1 MSLSK
6 LVLRS
11 MKKNM
16 KHYYLYFFAL
26 IFSVTLYFSF
36 VTLQYNAEV
45 WEAVQISGTATAGF
59 KAATYILYFIVLF
72 FVLYAN
78 HLFMKRRSKEVGLY
92 QLIGMT
98 KGLIVRLLAI
108 ENILLFVGAVL
119 IGILA
124 GFFSSRVFAMIL
136 LRVLEKEAL
145 VTMAFST
152 QALQQ
157 SILVF
162 AILLIIVLIQM
173 AWMIHRVSLLSLF
186 SAAKQADERVRRF
199 SGIQMVIGFLG
210 LIMIGYGYYASTKLF
225 NIDDAGYLFTNMIII
240 LATTIGGT
248 FLVFRFSIA
257 FIMNTIRLKKKGH
270 LSVQDVLA
278 LTPIMHR
285 MKSNAKSLTLITVLT
300 GVSLG
305 ITTLSY
311 ISYYSSEATAYS
323 QVPGDFILLENDG
336 EEFLKALEQHNIA
349 FTQVDYRLQGVSATV
364 GQLMSKEQKDNPLY
378 TMEGVIYTIP
388 LSDYQQKVPTASLSD
403 NNVILTNYGGY
414 MAEMFPLEKDR
425 DIEVSIGQLK
435 ETFHVEDIQKHSLI
449 SSIVTAGGGGPIFVV
464 TDEMFNHLVASSEQG
479 NQQQAISLQLADVY
493 PWHQQTTI
501 TLKSKEDIE
510 KAEQLYRETG
520 ADVLTVVDNEG
531 DSHEYKQSSYEMQ
544 RKGNIESLGLTIFI
558 TAFLGLAFLMTTGSI
573 LYFKQM
579 SEAEEERDS
588 YTILRKIGF
597 AEKDIMKGIYMKQA
611 FNFGV
616 PLVIGLLH
624 SYFAVK
630 SGWFLFGTEL
640 TTPLWLAMGCYIALY
655 AIFAVLSVGY
665 YKKVVRESL

>member
-36 VTLQYNAEV
+36 VTLQNNTEV
-45 WEAVQISGTATAGF
+45 WAAVQMSGTATAGF

-78 HLFMKRRSKEVGLY
+78 HLFMKRRSKEIGLY

-98 KGLIVRLLAI
+98 KGLIVRLLAV
-108 ENILLFVGAVL
+108 ENILLFVGAVI
-119 IGILA
+119 IGMLA

-145 VTMAFST
+145 VTMTFST
-152 QALQQ
+152 QALLQ
-157 SILVF
+157 SMIVF
-162 AILLIIVLIQM
+162 TILLIIVLIQM
-173 AWMIHRVSLLSLF
+173 AWMIHHVSLLSLF

-199 SGIQMVIGFLG
+199 SAFQMVIGFLG
-210 LIMIGYGYYASTKLF
+210 LILIVYGYYASTKLF
-225 NIDDAGYLFTNMIII
+225 DIESAGNLFINMIII

-248 FLVFRFSIA
+248 FLVFRFSVA

-270 LSVQDVLA
+270 LSIKDVLA

-305 ITTLSY
+305 VTTLSY
-311 ISYYSSEATAYS
+311 IAYYSSEASAYS
-323 QVPGDFILLENDG
+323 QVPGDFILLEEQG
-336 EEFLKALEQHNIA
+336 EEFLEKLEENNIA
-349 FTQVDYRLQGVSATV
+349 YDKIDYRLQGVTAAV
-364 GQLMSKEQKDNPLY
+364 GQLMSKKQQDNPLY
-378 TMEGVIYTIP
+378 TMEGTIYTIP
-388 LSDYQQKVPTASLSD
+388 LSDYQQSVPEANLSG
-403 NNVILTNYGGY
+403 NEVILTNYGGY
-414 MAEMFPLEKDR
+414 MAEMFPLEKDH
-425 DIEVSIGQLK
+425 DLVVSAGELE
-435 ETFHVEDIQKHSLI
+435 ETFHVVDIHDKSVI
-449 SSIVTAGGGGPIFVV
+449 SGIVTAGGGGPIFVV
-464 TDEMFNHLVASSEQG
+464 TDDMFKSLTT
-479 NQQQAISLQLADVY
+479 QAALY
-493 PWHQQTTI
+493 PWHHQTTI
-501 TLKSKEDIE
+501 TLKSNEDITTAE
-510 KAEQLYRETG
+510 KLYIQSNAGIIT
-520 ADVLTVVDNEG
+520 AVDDEG
-531 DSHEYKQSSYEMQ
+531 KTKQYTQSSYEGK
-544 RKGNIESLGLTIFI
+544 RKDNIESLGLTIFT

-640 TTPLWLAMGCYIALY
+640 TAPLWIAMCCYIALY
-655 AIFAVLSVGY
+655 TIFAILSVGY
-665 YKKVVRESL
+665 YKKVVRQSL

>member
-36 VTLQYNAEV
+36 VTLQNNTEV
-45 WEAVQISGTATAGF
+45 WAAVQMSGTATAGF

-78 HLFMKRRSKEVGLY
+78 HLFMKRRSKEIGLY

-98 KGLIVRLLAI
+98 KGLIVRLLAV
-108 ENILLFVGAVL
+108 ENILLFVGAVI
-119 IGILA
+119 IGMLA

-145 VTMAFST
+145 VTMTFST
-152 QALQQ
+152 QALLQ
-157 SILVF
+157 SMIVF
-162 AILLIIVLIQM
+162 TILLIIVLIQM
-173 AWMIHRVSLLSLF
+173 AWMIHHVSLLSLF

-199 SGIQMVIGFLG
+199 SAFQMVIGFLG
-210 LIMIGYGYYASTKLF
+210 LILIVYGYYASTKLF
-225 NIDDAGYLFTNMIII
+225 DIESAGNLFINMIII

-248 FLVFRFSIA
+248 FLVFRFSVA

-270 LSVQDVLA
+270 LSIKDVLA

-305 ITTLSY
+305 VTTLSY
-311 ISYYSSEATAYS
+311 IAYYSSEASAYS
-323 QVPGDFILLENDG
+323 QVPGDFILLEEQG
-336 EEFLKALEQHNIA
+336 EEFLEKLEENNIA
-349 FTQVDYRLQGVSATV
+349 YDKIDYRLQGVTAAV
-364 GQLMSKEQKDNPLY
+364 GQLMSKKQQDNPLY
-378 TMEGVIYTIP
+378 TMEGTIYTIP
-388 LSDYQQKVPTASLSD
+388 LSDYQQSVPEANLSG
-403 NNVILTNYGGY
+403 NEVILTNYGGY
-414 MAEMFPLEKDR
+414 MAEMFPLEKDH
-425 DIEVSIGQLK
+425 DLVVSAGELE
-435 ETFHVEDIQKHSLI
+435 ETFHVVDIHDKSVI
-449 SSIVTAGGGGPIFVV
+449 SGIVTAGGGGPIFVV
-464 TDEMFNHLVASSEQG
+464 TDDMFKSLTT
-479 NQQQAISLQLADVY
+479 QAALY
-493 PWHQQTTI
+493 PWHHQTTI
-501 TLKSKEDIE
+501 TLKSNEDIATAE
-510 KAEQLYRETG
+510 KLYIQSNAGIIT
-520 ADVLTVVDNEG
+520 AVDDKG
-531 DSHEYKQSSYEMQ
+531 KTKQYTQSSYEGK
-544 RKGNIESLGLTIFI
+544 RKDNIESLGLTIFT

-640 TTPLWLAMGCYIALY
+640 TAPLWIAMCCYIALY
-655 AIFAVLSVGY
+655 TIFAILSVGY
-665 YKKVVRESL
+665 YKKVVRQSL

>member
-36 VTLQYNAEV
+36 VTLQNNTEV
-45 WEAVQISGTATAGF
+45 WAAVQMSGTATAGF

-78 HLFMKRRSKEVGLY
+78 HLFMKRRSKEIGLY

-98 KGLIVRLLAI
+98 KGLIVRLLAV
-108 ENILLFVGAVL
+108 ENILLFVGAVI
-119 IGILA
+119 IGMLA

-145 VTMAFST
+145 VTMTFST
-152 QALQQ
+152 QALMQ
-157 SILVF
+157 SMIVF
-162 AILLIIVLIQM
+162 TILLIIVLIQM
-173 AWMIHRVSLLSLF
+173 AWMIHHVSLLSLF

-199 SGIQMVIGFLG
+199 SAFQMVIGFLG
-210 LIMIGYGYYASTKLF
+210 LILIVYGYYASTKLF
-225 NIDDAGYLFTNMIII
+225 DIESAGNLFINMIII

-248 FLVFRFSIA
+248 FLVFRFSVA

-270 LSVQDVLA
+270 LSIKDVLA

-305 ITTLSY
+305 VTTLSY
-311 ISYYSSEATAYS
+311 IAYYSSEASAYS
-323 QVPGDFILLENDG
+323 QVPGDFILLEEQG
-336 EEFLKALEQHNIA
+336 EGFLEKLEENNIA
-349 FTQVDYRLQGVSATV
+349 YDKIDYRLQGVTAAV
-364 GQLMSKEQKDNPLY
+364 GQLMSKKQQDNPLY
-378 TMEGVIYTIP
+378 TMEGTIYTIP
-388 LSDYQQKVPTASLSD
+388 LSDYQQSVPEAKLSG
-403 NNVILTNYGGY
+403 NEVILTNYGGY
-414 MAEMFPLEKDR
+414 MAEMFPLEKDH
-425 DIEVSIGQLK
+425 DLVVSAGELE
-435 ETFHVEDIQKHSLI
+435 ETFHVVDIHDKSVI
-449 SSIVTAGGGGPIFVV
+449 SGIVTAGGGGPIFVA
-464 TDEMFNHLVASSEQG
+464 TDDMFKSLTT
-479 NQQQAISLQLADVY
+479 QAALY
-493 PWHQQTTI
+493 PWHHQTTI
-501 TLKSKEDIE
+501 TLKSNEDIATAE
-510 KAEQLYRETG
+510 KLYIQSNAGIIT
-520 ADVLTVVDNEG
+520 AVDDKG
-531 DSHEYKQSSYEMQ
+531 QTKQYTQSSYEGK
-544 RKGNIESLGLTIFI
+544 RKDNIESLGLTIFT

-640 TTPLWLAMGCYIALY
+640 TAPLWIAMCCYIALY
-655 AIFAVLSVGY
+655 TIFAILSVGY
-665 YKKVVRESL
+665 YKKVVRQSL

>member
-36 VTLQYNAEV
+36 VTLQNNTEV
-45 WEAVQISGTATAGF
+45 WAAVQMSGTATAGF

-78 HLFMKRRSKEVGLY
+78 HLFMKRRSKEIGLY

-98 KGLIVRLLAI
+98 KGLIVRLLAV
-108 ENILLFVGAVL
+108 ENILLFVGAVI
-119 IGILA
+119 IGMLA

-145 VTMAFST
+145 VTMTFST
-152 QALQQ
+152 QALMQ
-157 SILVF
+157 SMIVF
-162 AILLIIVLIQM
+162 TILLIIVLIQM
-173 AWMIHRVSLLSLF
+173 AWMIHHVSLLSLF

-199 SGIQMVIGFLG
+199 SAFQMVIGFLG
-210 LIMIGYGYYASTKLF
+210 LILIVYGYYASTKLF
-225 NIDDAGYLFTNMIII
+225 DIESAGNLFINMIII

-248 FLVFRFSIA
+248 FLVFRFSVA

-270 LSVQDVLA
+270 LSIKDVLA

-305 ITTLSY
+305 VTTLSY
-311 ISYYSSEATAYS
+311 IAYYSSEASAYS
-323 QVPGDFILLENDG
+323 QVPGDFILLEEQG
-336 EEFLKALEQHNIA
+336 EEFLEKLEENNIA
-349 FTQVDYRLQGVSATV
+349 YDKIDYRLQGVTAAV
-364 GQLMSKEQKDNPLY
+364 GQLMSKKQQDNPLY
-378 TMEGVIYTIP
+378 TMEGTIYTIP
-388 LSDYQQKVPTASLSD
+388 LSDYQQSVPKAKLSG
-403 NNVILTNYGGY
+403 NEVILTNYGGY
-414 MAEMFPLEKDR
+414 MAEMFPLEKDH
-425 DIEVSIGQLK
+425 DLVVSAGELE
-435 ETFHVEDIQKHSLI
+435 ETFHVVDIHDKSVI
-449 SSIVTAGGGGPIFVV
+449 SGIVTAGGGGPIFVV
-464 TDEMFNHLVASSEQG
+464 TDDMFKSLTT
-479 NQQQAISLQLADVY
+479 QAALY
-493 PWHQQTTI
+493 PWHHQTTI
-501 TLKSKEDIE
+501 TLKSNEDIATAE
-510 KAEQLYRETG
+510 KLYIQSNAGIIT
-520 ADVLTVVDNEG
+520 AVDDKG
-531 DSHEYKQSSYEMQ
+531 QTKQYTQSSYEGK
-544 RKGNIESLGLTIFI
+544 RKDNIESLGLTIFT

-640 TTPLWLAMGCYIALY
+640 TAPLWIAMCCYIALY
-655 AIFAVLSVGY
+655 TIFAILSVGY
-665 YKKVVRESL
+665 YKKVVRQSL

>member
-26 IFSVTLYFSF
+26 IFSVTLFFSF
-36 VTLQYNAEV
+36 VTLQNNADVLETV
-45 WEAVQISGTATAGF
+45 SKSGTATAGF
-59 KAATYILYFIVLF
+59 GAATYILYFIVLF

-108 ENILLFVGAVL
+108 ESILLFVGAVIL
-119 IGILA
+119 GMLA
-124 GFFSSRVFAMIL
+124 GFFSSRLFAMIL

-145 VTMAFST
+145 VTMTFSIE
-152 QALQQ
+152 ALQK
-157 SILVF
+157 SIIVF
-162 AILLIIVLIQM
+162 VILLVIVLVQM

-186 SAAKQADERVRRF
+186 SAAKQADERVKRF
-199 SGIQMVIGFLG
+199 SPLQMAIGFIG
-210 LIMIGYGYYASTKLF
+210 LVLIVYGYYASTKLF
-225 NIDDAGYLFTNMIII
+225 DIESAGNLFVNMMII

-248 FLVFRFSIA
+248 FIVFRFSVA
-257 FIMNTIRLKKKGH
+257 FIMNSIRLKKNGH
-270 LSVQDVLA
+270 LTVRDVLA

-311 ISYYSSEATAYS
+311 IGYYSSESSAFS
-323 QVPGDFILLENDG
+323 QVPGDYILLEDNG
-336 EEFLKALEQHNIA
+336 QEFLKKLEDENIA
-349 FTQVDYRLQGVSATV
+349 FDKIDYRLQGVIASV
-364 GQLMSKEQKDNPLY
+364 GQLLSEEEQREGNPFY
-378 TMEGVIYTIP
+378 NMEGTIYTVP
-388 LSDYQQKVPTASLSD
+388 LSDYQQINPDALISG
-403 NNVILTNYGGY
+403 NEVILTNYGGY
-414 MAEMFPLEKDR
+414 MAAMFKLEKDR
-425 DIEVSIGQLK
+425 NIVVSAGELK
-435 ETFHVEDIQKHSLI
+435 ETFHVVDIQDNSII
-449 SSIVTAGGGGPIFVV
+449 SGIVTAGGGGPIFVV
-464 TDEMFNHLVASSEQG
+464 TDEMFEKLAVQSE
-479 NQQQAISLQLADVY
+479 LF
-493 PWHQQTTI
+493 PWHKQATI
-501 TLKSKEDIE
+501 NLKSKEDIAQ
-510 KAEQLYRETG
+510 AEELYIQTG
-520 ADVLTVVDNEG
+520 AGVISAL
-531 DSHEYKQSSYEMQ
+531 DSNGQSKQFIQSSFESE
-544 RKGNIESLGLTIFI
+544 RKEYIEDLGITIFT

-579 SEAEEERDS
+579 SEAEEERGS

-597 AEKDIMKGIYMKQA
+597 AERDILKGIYMKQA

-630 SGWFLFGTEL
+630 SGWFLFGSEL
-640 TTPLWLAMGCYIALY
+640 TAPLWIAMSCYIALY
-655 AIFAVLSVGY
+655 AIFAFLSVGY
-665 YKKVVRESL
+665 YKKVIRESL

>member
-6 LVLRS
+6 LVLQS

-36 VTLQYNAEV
+36 VTLQNNSEV
-45 WEAVQISGTATAGF
+45 WAAVQMSGTAAAGF

-78 HLFMKRRSKEVGLY
+78 HLFMKRRSKEIGLY

-108 ENILLFVGAVL
+108 ENILLFVGAVI
-119 IGILA
+119 IGMLA

-136 LRVLEKEAL
+136 LRILEKEAL
-145 VTMAFST
+145 VTMTFST

-157 SILVF
+157 SMIVF

-199 SGIQMVIGFLG
+199 SALQMVIGFMG
-210 LIMIGYGYYASTKLF
+210 LILIVYGYYASTKLF
-225 NIDDAGYLFTNMIII
+225 DIESAGNLFINMIII

-248 FLVFRFSIA
+248 FLVFRFSVA

-270 LSVQDVLA
+270 LSIRDVLA

-305 ITTLSY
+305 VTTLSY
-311 ISYYSSEATAYS
+311 IAYYSSEAFAYS
-323 QVPGDFILLENDG
+323 QVPGDFILLEEQG
-336 EEFLKALEQHNIA
+336 HSFLEELEENNIA
-349 FTQVDYRLQGVSATV
+349 YDKIDYRLQGVTASV
-364 GQLMSKEQKDNPLY
+364 GQLMSKKQQDNPLY
-378 TMEGVIYTIP
+378 TMEGTIYTIP
-388 LSDYQQKVPTASLSD
+388 LSDYQQSVPEAKLSG
-403 NNVILTNYGGY
+403 NEVILTNYGGY
-414 MAEMFPLEKDR
+414 MAEMFPLEKDH
-425 DIEVSIGQLK
+425 DLVVSAGELE
-435 ETFHVEDIQKHSLI
+435 ETFHVVDVHDKSVI
-449 SSIVTAGGGGPIFVV
+449 SGIVTAGGGGPIFVV
-464 TDEMFNHLVASSEQG
+464 TDDMFKSLTT
-479 NQQQAISLQLADVY
+479 QAALY
-493 PWHQQTTI
+493 PWHHQTTI
-501 TLKSKEDIE
+501 TLKSNEDIAAAE
-510 KAEQLYRETG
+510 KLYIQSNAG
-520 ADVLTVVDNEG
+520 IIMAVDDKG
-531 DSHEYKQSSYEMQ
+531 KTQQYTQSSYEGK
-544 RKGNIESLGLTIFI
+544 RKDNIESLGLTIFT

-579 SEAEEERDS
+579 SEAEEERGS

-640 TTPLWLAMGCYIALY
+640 TAPLWIAMCCYIALY
-655 AIFAVLSVGY
+655 TIFAILSVGY

>member
-36 VTLQYNAEV
+36 VTLQNNTEV
-45 WEAVQISGTATAGF
+45 WAAVQMSGTATAGF

-78 HLFMKRRSKEVGLY
+78 HLFMKRRSKEIGLY

-98 KGLIVRLLAI
+98 KGLIVRLLAV
-108 ENILLFVGAVL
+108 ENILLFVGAVI
-119 IGILA
+119 IGMLA

-145 VTMAFST
+145 VTMTFST
-152 QALQQ
+152 QALLQ
-157 SILVF
+157 SMIVF
-162 AILLIIVLIQM
+162 TILLIIVLIQM
-173 AWMIHRVSLLSLF
+173 AWMIHHVSLLSLF

-199 SGIQMVIGFLG
+199 SAFQMVIGFLG
-210 LIMIGYGYYASTKLF
+210 LILIVYGYYASTKLF
-225 NIDDAGYLFTNMIII
+225 DIESAGNLFINMIII

-248 FLVFRFSIA
+248 FLVFRFSVA

-270 LSVQDVLA
+270 LSIKDVLA

-305 ITTLSY
+305 VTTLSY
-311 ISYYSSEATAYS
+311 IAYYSSEASAYS
-323 QVPGDFILLENDG
+323 QVPGDFILLEEQG
-336 EEFLKALEQHNIA
+336 EEFLEKLEENNIA
-349 FTQVDYRLQGVSATV
+349 YDKIDYRLQGVTAAV
-364 GQLMSKEQKDNPLY
+364 GQLMSKKQQDNPLY
-378 TMEGVIYTIP
+378 TMEGTIYTIP
-388 LSDYQQKVPTASLSD
+388 LSDYQQSVPEAKLSG
-403 NNVILTNYGGY
+403 NEVILTNYGGY
-414 MAEMFPLEKDR
+414 MAEMFPLEKDH
-425 DIEVSIGQLK
+425 DLVVCAGELE
-435 ETFHVEDIQKHSLI
+435 ETFHVVDIHDKSVI
-449 SSIVTAGGGGPIFVV
+449 SGIVTAGGGGPIFVV
-464 TDEMFNHLVASSEQG
+464 TDDMFKSLTT
-479 NQQQAISLQLADVY
+479 QAALY
-493 PWHQQTTI
+493 PWHHQTTI
-501 TLKSKEDIE
+501 TLKSNEDIATAE
-510 KAEQLYRETG
+510 KLYIQSNAGIIT
-520 ADVLTVVDNEG
+520 AVDDKG
-531 DSHEYKQSSYEMQ
+531 KTKQYTQSSYEGK
-544 RKGNIESLGLTIFI
+544 RKDNIESLGLTIFT

-640 TTPLWLAMGCYIALY
+640 TAPLWIAMCCYIALY
-655 AIFAVLSVGY
+655 TIFAILSVGY
-665 YKKVVRESL
+665 YKKVVRQSL

>member
-1 MSLSK
+1 
-6 LVLRS
+6 

-36 VTLQYNAEV
+36 VTLQNNTEV
-45 WEAVQISGTATAGF
+45 WAAVQMSGTATAGF

-78 HLFMKRRSKEVGLY
+78 HLFMKRRSKEIGLY

-98 KGLIVRLLAI
+98 KGLIVRLLAV
-108 ENILLFVGAVL
+108 ENILLFVGAVI
-119 IGILA
+119 IGMLA

-145 VTMAFST
+145 VTMTFST
-152 QALQQ
+152 QALMQ
-157 SILVF
+157 SMIVF
-162 AILLIIVLIQM
+162 TILLIIVLIQM
-173 AWMIHRVSLLSLF
+173 AWMIHHVSLLSLF

-199 SGIQMVIGFLG
+199 SAFQMVIGFLG
-210 LIMIGYGYYASTKLF
+210 LILIVYGYYASTKLF
-225 NIDDAGYLFTNMIII
+225 DIESAGNLFINMIII

-248 FLVFRFSIA
+248 FLVFRFSVA

-270 LSVQDVLA
+270 LSIKDVLA

-300 GVSLG
+300 SVSLG
-305 ITTLSY
+305 VTTLSY
-311 ISYYSSEATAYS
+311 IAYYSSEASAYS
-323 QVPGDFILLENDG
+323 QVPGDFILLEEQG
-336 EEFLKALEQHNIA
+336 EEFLEKLEENNIA
-349 FTQVDYRLQGVSATV
+349 YDKIDYRLQGVTAAV
-364 GQLMSKEQKDNPLY
+364 GQLMSKKQQDNPLY
-378 TMEGVIYTIP
+378 TMEGTIYTIP
-388 LSDYQQKVPTASLSD
+388 LSDYQQSVPEAKLSG
-403 NNVILTNYGGY
+403 NEVILTNYGGY
-414 MAEMFPLEKDR
+414 MAEMFPLEKDH
-425 DIEVSIGQLK
+425 DLVVSAGELE
-435 ETFHVEDIQKHSLI
+435 ETFHVVDIHDKSVI
-449 SSIVTAGGGGPIFVV
+449 SGIVTAGGGGPIFVV
-464 TDEMFNHLVASSEQG
+464 TDDMFKSLTT
-479 NQQQAISLQLADVY
+479 QAALY
-493 PWHQQTTI
+493 PWHHQTTI
-501 TLKSKEDIE
+501 TLKSNEDIATAE
-510 KAEQLYRETG
+510 KLYIQSNAGIIT
-520 ADVLTVVDNEG
+520 AVDDKG
-531 DSHEYKQSSYEMQ
+531 KTKQYTQSSYEGK
-544 RKGNIESLGLTIFI
+544 RKDNIESLGLTIFT

-640 TTPLWLAMGCYIALY
+640 TAPLWIAMCCYIALY
-655 AIFAVLSVGY
+655 TIFAILSVGY
-665 YKKVVRESL
+665 YKKVVRQSL

>member
-36 VTLQYNAEV
+36 VTLQNNTEV
-45 WEAVQISGTATAGF
+45 WAAVQMSGTATAGF

-78 HLFMKRRSKEVGLY
+78 HLFMKRRSKEIGLY

-98 KGLIVRLLAI
+98 KGLIVRLLAV
-108 ENILLFVGAVL
+108 ENILLFVGAVI
-119 IGILA
+119 IGMLA

-145 VTMAFST
+145 VTMTFST
-152 QALQQ
+152 QALLQ
-157 SILVF
+157 SMIVF
-162 AILLIIVLIQM
+162 TILLIIVLIQM
-173 AWMIHRVSLLSLF
+173 AWMIHHVSLLSLF

-199 SGIQMVIGFLG
+199 SAFQMVIGFLG
-210 LIMIGYGYYASTKLF
+210 LILIVYGYYASTKLF
-225 NIDDAGYLFTNMIII
+225 NIESAGNLFINMIII

-248 FLVFRFSIA
+248 FLVFRFSVA

-270 LSVQDVLA
+270 LSIKDVLA

-305 ITTLSY
+305 VTTLSY
-311 ISYYSSEATAYS
+311 IAYYSSEASAYS
-323 QVPGDFILLENDG
+323 QVPGDFILLEEQG
-336 EEFLKALEQHNIA
+336 EEFLEKLEENKIA
-349 FTQVDYRLQGVSATV
+349 YDKIDYRLQGVTAAV
-364 GQLMSKEQKDNPLY
+364 GQLMSKKQQDNPLY
-378 TMEGVIYTIP
+378 TMEGTIYTIP
-388 LSDYQQKVPTASLSD
+388 LSDYQQSVPEAKLSG
-403 NNVILTNYGGY
+403 NEVILTNYGGY
-414 MAEMFPLEKDR
+414 MAEMFPLEKDH
-425 DIEVSIGQLK
+425 DLVVSAGELE
-435 ETFHVEDIQKHSLI
+435 ETFHVVDIHDKSVI
-449 SSIVTAGGGGPIFVV
+449 SGIVTAGGGGPIFVV
-464 TDEMFNHLVASSEQG
+464 TDDMFKSLTT
-479 NQQQAISLQLADVY
+479 QAALY
-493 PWHQQTTI
+493 PWHHQTTI
-501 TLKSKEDIE
+501 TLKSNEDIATAE
-510 KAEQLYRETG
+510 KLYIQSNAGIIT
-520 ADVLTVVDNEG
+520 AVDDKG
-531 DSHEYKQSSYEMQ
+531 QTKQYTQSSYEGK
-544 RKGNIESLGLTIFI
+544 RKDNIESLGLTIFT

-640 TTPLWLAMGCYIALY
+640 TAPLWIAMCCYIALY
-655 AIFAVLSVGY
+655 TIFAILSVGY
-665 YKKVVRESL
+665 YKKVVRQSL

>member
-16 KHYYLYFFAL
+16 RHYYLYFFAL

-36 VTLQYNAEV
+36 VTLQNNTEV
-45 WEAVQISGTATAGF
+45 WAAVQMSGTAAAGF

-78 HLFMKRRSKEVGLY
+78 HLFMKRRSKEIGLY

-98 KGLIVRLLAI
+98 KSLIVRLLAI
-108 ENILLFVGAVL
+108 ENILLFVGAVI
-119 IGILA
+119 IGMLA

-145 VTMAFST
+145 VTMTFST

-157 SILVF
+157 SMIVF
-162 AILLIIVLIQM
+162 TILLIIVLIQM
-173 AWMIHRVSLLSLF
+173 AWMIHHVSLLSLF

-199 SGIQMVIGFLG
+199 SALQMVIGFLG
-210 LIMIGYGYYASTKLF
+210 LILIVYGYYASTKLF
-225 NIDDAGYLFTNMIII
+225 DIESAGNLFINMIII

-248 FLVFRFSIA
+248 FLVFRFSVA

-270 LSVQDVLA
+270 LSIKDVLA

-305 ITTLSY
+305 VTTLSY
-311 ISYYSSEATAYS
+311 IAYYSSAASAYS
-323 QVPGDFILLENDG
+323 QVPGDFILLEEQG
-336 EEFLKALEQHNIA
+336 KAFLEKLEENNIA
-349 FTQVDYRLQGVSATV
+349 YDKIDYRLQGGVTAAV
-364 GQLMSKEQKDNPLY
+364 GQLMSKKQQDNPLY
-378 TMEGVIYTIP
+378 TMEGTIYTIP
-388 LSDYQQKVPTASLSD
+388 LSDYQQSVPEAKLSG
-403 NNVILTNYGGY
+403 NEVILTNYGGY
-414 MAEMFPLEKDR
+414 MAEMFPLEKDH
-425 DIEVSIGQLK
+425 DLVVSAGKLE
-435 ETFHVEDIQKHSLI
+435 ETFHVVDVHDKSVI
-449 SSIVTAGGGGPIFVV
+449 SGIVTAGGGGPVFVV
-464 TDEMFNHLVASSEQG
+464 TDDMFKSLTT
-479 NQQQAISLQLADVY
+479 QAALY
-493 PWHQQTTI
+493 PWHHQTTI
-501 TLKSKEDIE
+501 TLKSNEDIATAE
-510 KAEQLYRETG
+510 KLYIQSNAGIIT
-520 ADVLTVVDNEG
+520 AVDDKG
-531 DSHEYKQSSYEMQ
+531 KTKQYTQSSYEGK
-544 RKGNIESLGLTIFI
+544 RKDNIESLGLTIFT

-640 TTPLWLAMGCYIALY
+640 TAPLWIAMCCYIALY
-655 AIFAVLSVGY
+655 TVFAILSVGY
-665 YKKVVRESL
+665 YKKVVRQSL

>member
-36 VTLQYNAEV
+36 VTLQNNTEV
-45 WEAVQISGTATAGF
+45 WAAVQMSGTATAGF

-78 HLFMKRRSKEVGLY
+78 HLFMKRRSKEIGLY

-98 KGLIVRLLAI
+98 KGLIVRLLAV
-108 ENILLFVGAVL
+108 ENILLFVGAVI
-119 IGILA
+119 IGMLA

-145 VTMAFST
+145 VTMTFST
-152 QALQQ
+152 QALLQ
-157 SILVF
+157 SMIVF
-162 AILLIIVLIQM
+162 TILLIIVLIQM
-173 AWMIHRVSLLSLF
+173 AWMIHHVSLLSLF

-199 SGIQMVIGFLG
+199 SAFQMVIGFLG
-210 LIMIGYGYYASTKLF
+210 LILIVYGYYASTKLF
-225 NIDDAGYLFTNMIII
+225 DIESAGNLFINMIII

-248 FLVFRFSIA
+248 FLVFRFSVA

-270 LSVQDVLA
+270 LSIKDVLA

-305 ITTLSY
+305 VTTLSY
-311 ISYYSSEATAYS
+311 IAYYSSEASAYS
-323 QVPGDFILLENDG
+323 QVPGDFILLEEQG
-336 EEFLKALEQHNIA
+336 EEFLEKLEENNIA
-349 FTQVDYRLQGVSATV
+349 YDKIDYRLQGVTAAV
-364 GQLMSKEQKDNPLY
+364 GQLMSKKQQDNPLY
-378 TMEGVIYTIP
+378 TMEGTIYTIP
-388 LSDYQQKVPTASLSD
+388 LSDYQQSVPEAKLSG
-403 NNVILTNYGGY
+403 NEVILTNYGGY
-414 MAEMFPLEKDR
+414 MAEMFPLEKDH
-425 DIEVSIGQLK
+425 DLVVSAGELE
-435 ETFHVEDIQKHSLI
+435 ETFHVVDIHDKSVI
-449 SSIVTAGGGGPIFVV
+449 SGIVTAGGGGPIFVV
-464 TDEMFNHLVASSEQG
+464 TDDMFKSLTT
-479 NQQQAISLQLADVY
+479 QAALY
-493 PWHQQTTI
+493 PWHHQTTI
-501 TLKSKEDIE
+501 TLKSNEDIATAE
-510 KAEQLYRETG
+510 KLYIQSNAGIIT
-520 ADVLTVVDNEG
+520 AVDDKG
-531 DSHEYKQSSYEMQ
+531 QTKQYTQSSYEGK
-544 RKGNIESLGLTIFI
+544 RKDNIESLGLTIFT

-640 TTPLWLAMGCYIALY
+640 TAPLWIAMCCYIALY
-655 AIFAVLSVGY
+655 TIFAILSVGY
-665 YKKVVRESL
+665 YKKVVRQSL

>member
-36 VTLQYNAEV
+36 VTLQNNTEV
-45 WEAVQISGTATAGF
+45 WAAVQMSGTATAGF

-78 HLFMKRRSKEVGLY
+78 HLFMKRRSKEIGLY

-108 ENILLFVGAVL
+108 ENILLFVGAVI
-119 IGILA
+119 IGMLA

-145 VTMAFST
+145 VTMTFST
-152 QALQQ
+152 QALLQ
-157 SILVF
+157 SMIVF
-162 AILLIIVLIQM
+162 TILLIIVLIQM
-173 AWMIHRVSLLSLF
+173 AWMIHHVSLLSLF

-199 SGIQMVIGFLG
+199 SALQMVIGFLG
-210 LIMIGYGYYASTKLF
+210 LILIAYGYYASTKLF
-225 NIDDAGYLFTNMIII
+225 DIESAGNLFINMIII

-248 FLVFRFSIA
+248 FLVFRFSVA

-270 LSVQDVLA
+270 LSIKDVLA

-305 ITTLSY
+305 VTTLSY
-311 ISYYSSEATAYS
+311 IAYYSSEASAYS
-323 QVPGDFILLENDG
+323 QVPGDFILLEEQG
-336 EEFLKALEQHNIA
+336 ERFLEKLEENNIA
-349 FTQVDYRLQGVSATV
+349 YDKIDYRLQGVTAAV
-364 GQLMSKEQKDNPLY
+364 GQLMSKKQQDNPLY
-378 TMEGVIYTIP
+378 TMEGTIYTIP
-388 LSDYQQKVPTASLSD
+388 LSDYQQSVPEAKLSG
-403 NNVILTNYGGY
+403 NEVILTNYGGY
-414 MAEMFPLEKDR
+414 MAEMFPLEKDH
-425 DIEVSIGQLK
+425 DLVVSAGELE
-435 ETFHVEDIQKHSLI
+435 ETFHVVDIHDKSVI
-449 SSIVTAGGGGPIFVV
+449 SGIVTAGGGGPIFVV
-464 TDEMFNHLVASSEQG
+464 TDDMFKSLTT
-479 NQQQAISLQLADVY
+479 QAALY
-493 PWHQQTTI
+493 PWHHQSTI
-501 TLKSKEDIE
+501 TLKSNEDIATAE
-510 KAEQLYRETG
+510 KLYIQSNAGIIKAVDDKGETKQY
-520 ADVLTVVDNEG
+520 T
-531 DSHEYKQSSYEMQ
+531 QSSYEGK
-544 RKGNIESLGLTIFI
+544 RKDNIESLGLTIFT

-640 TTPLWLAMGCYIALY
+640 TAPLWIAMCCYIALY
-655 AIFAVLSVGY
+655 TIFAILSVGY
-665 YKKVVRESL
+665 YKKVVRQSL